1 MTEKPKTYYSESEKQ
16 IDKAKKKFDE
26 FDKEVQQ
33 LSSNEISQPAQVK
46 DVEPQTKMSSN
57 EIASSKDTYLKPH
70 KVLSVSQKEKF
81 NENFRDD
88 YNFQKEYVQF
98 IAEHTELIGEMIE
111 VWTKPFPGVSAEFWQ
126 VPTNKPVWGPRYLA
140 EQIKKKSYRRLSMKE
155 SFTEDNH
162 VGSGMYGKIVH
173 ETTVQRLN
181 AIPVSNRRSVFMGKE

>member
-1 MTEKPKTYYSESEKQ
+1 MSDMKEKPRVNSKGAQEL
-16 IDKAKKKFDE
+16 DKAQEQLDQFNTQV
-26 FDKEVQQ
+26 KEAVA
-33 LSSNEISQPAQVK
+33 NSQPVQESDPQVK
-46 DVEPQTKMSSN
+46 ISTREAQNSN
-57 EIASSKDTYLKPH
+57 ARYLKP
-70 KVLSVSQKEKF
+70 SRSIASKEPF